1 MHKSQIYLQK
11 KKLNNPTKQIH
22 FLSLAAQLFAYNTYK
37 FASFACVKF
46 AIPHHLPTKTPRHLQ
61 KNCKSKL
68 KKNTCNKSP
77 PIQSPSKNHCDSG
90 IFKIPSKKNYKKL
103 ASPSTQPYRLTASHL
118 TATAARLQPPPRQW
132 DFGH

>member
-1 MHKSQIYLQK
+1 CCKYSHKMHKSQIYLQK

-22 FLSLAAQLFAYNTYK
+22 FLSLAAQLFAYNAYK
-37 FASFACVKF
+37 FASFACMQL

-77 PIQSPSKNHCDSG
+77 PYNPPQKTIVIPGFSKSHQK
-90 IFKIPSKKNYKKL
+90 KITKNL
-103 ASPSTQPYRLTASHL
+103 HRPVRNLTTS
-118 TATAARLQPPPRQW
+118 
-132 DFGH
+132 